1 MAINNAVLVGRL
13 TAAPE
18 VKQTMSQIAVCSFTV
33 AVDRP
38 YKSGED
44 RQADFINCVAWRGTA
59 EFVGKYFNK
68 GDMIGIIGNI
78 QTRNYE
84 DRDGNKRKAVEVVAR
99 EVSFIGSKRQD
110 NGAAQTAPAAPAS
123 IDIQVEPIDGDLPF

>member
-1 MAINNAVLVGRL
+1 MAINNVALVGRL

-33 AVDRP
+33 AVDRA

-59 EFVGKYFNK
+59 ELSGVG
-68 GDMIGIIGNI
+68 
-78 QTRNYE
+78 R
-84 DRDGNKRKAVEVVAR
+84 
-99 EVSFIGSKRQD
+99 GSA
-110 NGAAQTAPAAPAS
+110 G
-123 IDIQVEPIDGDLPF
+123 

>member
-1 MAINNAVLVGRL
+1 MAINNVALVGRL

-33 AVDRP
+33 AVDRA

-68 GDMIGIIGNI
+68 GDMIGIIGSI
-78 QTRNYE
+78 QTRSYE
-84 DRDGNKRKAVEVVAR
+84 DKDGNKRKAVEVVAR
-99 EVSFIGSKRQD
+99 EVSFVGGKRQD
-110 NGAAQTAPAAPAS
+110 NGTAQTAPAAPAT
-123 IDIQVEPIDGDLPF
+123 IDISPIDEDLPF